1 MRLNPN
7 VSGINVEKTR
17 RNSTGGIHDMYEQG
31 SSLIKEGMHLFGLLL
46 LFGKKSGV
54 VVIVHWPYRNA
65 KSASLPRDTFRL
77 GRKYS
82 NVGRYAAVTLF
93 CSTDATVTPYGTEMT
108 D

>member
-46 LFGKKSGV
+46 LFGKKSGLIGTRKV
-54 VVIVHWPYRNA
+54 PPYRGILSDWVVNIQMLEGTPLLR
-65 KSASLPRDTFRL
+65 SSVLLTRQSPLMVPR
-77 GRKYS
+77 
-82 NVGRYAAVTLF
+82 
-93 CSTDATVTPYGTEMT
+93 
-108 D
+108 